1 MAKLWET
8 GKESSRDREIA
19 SRVEAFTVG
28 NDYLLDQQLLPYDLT
43 ASEIHVRAL
52 ERGKMLTAGEAD
64 QLVQELQR
72 IRTVWEKGEFDIRR
86 DQEDGHTA
94 IEAWL
99 TRELGELGKKIHAG
113 RSRNDQVLTAM
124 RLLELDRMEQIR
136 NALVGL
142 LEEMLVL
149 AKGHLR
155 TPMPGYTHTRKAM
168 LSTVAQWLGG
178 YIELM
183 IVQLEASSG
192 VRKWISRS
200 PLGSAAGFGTTI
212 PLDRD
217 AEAVELGF
225 DGPLVCATSA
235 QLSRGWAEQQLVNW
249 MAGITGLLA
258 RFSSDVIQY
267 SSEAYRFID
276 IERVLTTGSS
286 IMPQKKNPDVA
297 ELIRGSHSR
306 LTGCVVSLQTVTTHL
321 GSGYHRD
328 LQLSKEPVLTAI
340 DTTLQVLDAATM
352 LVSGLSFDEET
363 LRAACSSELM
373 AAEEAY
379 KMVREEGISFREA
392 YVAVKE
398 RGSSG
403 SSLSIDELFEQ
414 YRQLGSPG
422 NPGLDRLTDQLA
434 RWSRDRESGPVN
446 DR

>member
-1 MAKLWET
+1 MGKLWET
-8 GKESSRDREIA
+8 GNESSHDREA
-19 SRVEAFTVG
+19 STRVEAFTVG

-43 ASEIHVRAL
+43 ASQIHVRAL
-52 ERGKMLTAGEAD
+52 ERGGLLTGKEAD
-64 QLVQELQR
+64 RLVEELEA
-72 IRTVWEKGEFDIRR
+72 IRAVWKRGEFEIRR

-124 RLLELDRMEQIR
+124 RLLEMDHLKQVQSE
-136 NALVGL
+136 LVVL
-142 LEEMLVL
+142 TKTMLRL
-149 AKGHLR
+149 AEGH
-155 TPMPGYTHTRKAM
+155 TSVPMPGYTHTRKAM

-178 YIELM
+178 YIELL
-183 IVQLEASSG
+183 IVQLEASDG
-192 VRKWISRS
+192 VRKQISRS
-200 PLGSAAGFGTTI
+200 PLGTAAGFGTTL

-235 QLSRGWAEQQLVNW
+235 QLSRGWAELQLVNW
-249 MAGITGLLA
+249 MSGITALLA
-258 RFSSDVIQY
+258 RFSSDVIQF

-297 ELIRGSHSR
+297 ELIRGSHSK
-306 LTGCVVSLQTVTTHL
+306 LAGCVASLQTLTTHL

-328 LQLSKEPVLTAI
+328 LQLSKEPVLVALE
-340 DTTLQVLDAATM
+340 TTHHVLEMAAL
-352 LVSGLSFDEET
+352 LVEGLSFDEER
-363 LRAACSSELM
+363 LRTSCSSELM

-379 KMVREEGISFREA
+379 KKVREEGISFREA
-392 YVAVKE
+392 YVAVKNSADA
-398 RGSSG
+398 GSSIT
-403 SSLSIDELFEQ
+403 IDELFES

-422 NPGLDRLTDQLA
+422 NPGLDRLEEQLGT
-434 RWSRDRESGPVN
+434 WISNHPPG
-446 DR
+446 